1 MRRPRPTRG
10 LSRQEKKNRQDSSGQ
25 VISPTQFSLPDYTQH
40 SQQTSVPGRDSKPQ
54 CQQAS
59 RHRPTSQTARPQES
73 APSAYTY
80 DACLRGD
87 CVKVQSTLFCKEKLF
102 SLKVTGKRPLQ
113 ITNITTYTD
122 YKDYSKTKINVYYIN
137 NAVPISQ

>member
-1 MRRPRPTRG
+1 M
-10 LSRQEKKNRQDSSGQ
+10 
-25 VISPTQFSLPDYTQH
+25 
-40 SQQTSVPGRDSKPQ
+40 
-54 CQQAS
+54 
-59 RHRPTSQTARPQES
+59 
-73 APSAYTY
+73 
-80 DACLRGD
+80 
-87 CVKVQSTLFCKEKLF
+87 KVQSTLFCKEKLF